1 MYVNID
7 MGKRKT
13 TEKRKKEIFEATL
26 EIIYAE
32 GKENLTIRNIAERVG
47 ISEAAI
53 YRHFENKKDI
63 LKQLVEEVLH
73 QEQLEEKRFE
83 ELPELLE
90 STIKANFSK
99 LEKNPHLAAFL
110 FHEDLFAE
118 HPELREKFQ
127 EYRKEKMQNI
137 IDMVREAQEK
147 REVSEDVD
155 PKTFSEIFIGSIYM
169 TILEW
174 RKKEFS
180 YSLKDKAEN
189 LAKELSKILEK

>member
-1 MYVNID
+1 MS
-7 MGKRKT
+7 KRKT
-13 TEKRKKEIFEATL
+13 TEERKEEIFEATL
-26 EIIYAE
+26 EIIYEE

-47 ISEAAI
+47 LSEAAI

-63 LKQLVEEVLH
+63 LIQLTERVFQKDQ
-73 QEQLEEKRFE
+73 QENKEKDSQ

-90 STIKANFSK
+90 STIKSNFSN

-127 EYRKEKMQNI
+127 EYREEKMQEI
-137 IDMVREAQEK
+137 IEMVKEAQEK
-147 REVSEDVD
+147 GEVSEAVD
-155 PKTFSEIFIGSIYM
+155 PQTFSEIFIGSIYM